1 MSRKPATRRKRTGD
15 GKQTESKASPQTLA
29 GKQKLLDLFK
39 RRPMDDDELLTH
51 VGLYLRSSHVAKIL
65 FINEIY
71 EMVRDVPGIIMEFG
85 VHYGQNLSLFEN
97 LRAINEPFNQNRRIV
112 GFDTFTGY
120 ASASERERSNP
131 VIGGEGYLLPS
142 GYPEYL
148 REVLAYHES
157 NNILSHI
164 QKHSIVVGDVVK
176 TVPAYFK
183 KYRGDIVA
191 LAYFDLAI
199 EKPTKVCLEAVLPHT
214 VPGSVLLMDELNFRE
229 YDGASIAF
237 KEVIGDRR
245 YSIRKS
251 RYMTD
256 RSIVTL
262 L

>member
-1 MSRKPATRRKRTGD
+1 MNNKP
-15 GKQTESKASPQTLA
+15 TESKASPETLA
-29 GKQKLLDLFK
+29 GKEILLDLFQ
-39 RRPMDDDELLTH
+39 RRPMNDDELLTH
-51 VGLYLRSSHVAKIL
+51 AGLFLRSSHIAKIL
-65 FINEIY
+65 FINELY
-71 EMVRDVPGIIMEFG
+71 ELIRDIPGIIMEFG

-120 ASASERERSNP
+120 ASATDRERANP

-142 GYPEYL
+142 DYPDYL
-148 REVLAYHES
+148 RQVIAYHES
-157 NNILSHI
+157 NNVLSHI
-164 QKHSIVVGDVVK
+164 QKHSVVVGDVVE
-176 TVPAYFK
+176 TVPAYFEE
-183 KYRGDIVA
+183 YRGDIVA

-199 EKPTKVCLEAVLPHT
+199 ETPTKVCLEAVLPHT
-214 VPGSVLLMDELNFRE
+214 VPGSVLLMDELNFRD

-237 KEVIGDRR
+237 KEVFAGRR
-245 YSIRKS
+245 YQIKKS

>member
-1 MSRKPATRRKRTGD
+1 MTDKP
-15 GKQTESKASPQTLA
+15 TESKASPETLA
-29 GKQKLLDLFK
+29 GKQKLLELFK
-39 RRPMDDDELLTH
+39 QRPMNDDELLTH
-51 VGLYLRSSHVAKIL
+51 VGLFLRSSHIAKIL

-71 EMVRDVPGIIMEFG
+71 ELIRDVPGIIMEFG
-85 VHYGQNLSLFEN
+85 VHFGQNLSLFEN
-97 LRAINEPFNQNRRIV
+97 LRAINEPFNQNRRVV

-120 ASASERERSNP
+120 ASASERERESP

-142 GYPEYL
+142 EYPDYL
-148 REVLAYHES
+148 RQVLAYHES

-164 QKHSIVVGDVVK
+164 QKHEVIVGDVVE
-176 TVPAYFK
+176 TVPAYFE

-199 EKPTKVCLEAVLPHT
+199 ETPTRVCLEAVLPHC
-214 VPGSVLLMDELNFRE
+214 VPGSVLLMDELNFRD

-237 KEVIGDRR
+237 KEVMAGRNYAIK
-245 YSIRKS
+245 KS